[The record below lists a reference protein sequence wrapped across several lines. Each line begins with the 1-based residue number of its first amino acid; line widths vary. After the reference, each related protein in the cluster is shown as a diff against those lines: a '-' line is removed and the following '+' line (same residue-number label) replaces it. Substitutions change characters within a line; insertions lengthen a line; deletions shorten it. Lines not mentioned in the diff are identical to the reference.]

1 LNPALAES
9 IGVDTNNLLLSQRD
23 CAEQA
28 LGLVGTLIRSGSV
41 DVVVVDSA
49 GAGGWS
55 WNCVREKHCYLAG
68 GWRLELERCEREIL

>member
-1 LNPALAES
+1 MNPALAES

-41 DVVVVDSA
+41 DVVVVDSVKLCLV
-49 GAGGWS
+49 S
-55 WNCVREKHCYLAG
+55 RK
-68 GWRLELERCEREIL
+68 ILKKFHTDAHPIESYDTCMEY